1 MRRIC
6 RFITWIAP
14 MHGQP
19 EGLYF
24 TQDMKTCHSR
34 YLSVACSGDRGSA
47 HRQTHPSGQ
56 EMTIQVNEPSIDLEL
71 ANSPLSWELL
81 TVLLSQVTYQAVG
94 MEKREWLERQH
105 HL

>member
-24 TQDMKTCHSR
+24 TQTCHSR
-34 YLSVACSGDRGSA
+34 CLSVACSEDRGSA

-71 ANSPLSWELL
+71 ANSLLSWELL
-81 TVLLSQVTYQAVG
+81 TGLWSQVTYQAVG